1 MESEVDHR
9 IKARHVYENE
19 LRRHAVSTK
28 KKHISID
35 DMSTLPIEDS
45 VETGTSG

>member
-1 MESEVDHR
+1 MYM
-9 IKARHVYENE
+9 KMNYEDTRSAQKNY
-19 LRRHAVSTK
+19 
-28 KKHISID
+28 ISID